1 MSAPNAG
8 INIGAESAAAN
19 DPHRGSIQSEL
30 GYGDV
35 ETSDE
40 SEHPV
45 APDQF
50 DPKFEVSTA
59 QPESIHPATDDRVVQ
74 QMGGLVVLSVLR
86 WQQRPDS
93 VQLCTNHLPG
103 LIVYRSR

>member
-19 DPHRGSIQSEL
+19 DPRRGSIQSEL

-50 DPKFEVSTA
+50 DPKFEVSIL
-59 QPESIHPATDDRVVQ
+59 QLESIPSATDGRAVQ
-74 QMGGLVVLSVLR
+74 QMGDLVLLSILR
-86 WQQRPDS
+86 RQQWLDS

-103 LIVYRSR
+103 LAVYRSR

>member
-19 DPHRGSIQSEL
+19 DPRRGSIQSQL

-35 ETSDE
+35 ETSEE

-50 DPKFEVSTA
+50 DPKFEVSILH
-59 QPESIHPATDDRVVQ
+59 PESKSSATDGRAVQ
-74 QMGGLVVLSVLR
+74 QMGDLVLLSILR
-86 WQQRPDS
+86 WQQWSDS
-93 VQLCTNHLPG
+93 VQLCTDHLSG
-103 LIVYRSR
+103 LAVHQSR